1 MAIIR
6 ACSYTATIQTPEP
19 PTEYSAILVT
29 FAQDST
35 KIIQKTQD
43 DNITIDHANIVVRLD
58 QSETAQMECGKKC
71 FLQVRCYKSQYEAP
85 GSSIWAIDVRPALD
99 DTILPTSS
107 ESEVTP

>member
-6 ACSYTATIQTPEP
+6 ACSYTATIQTPEA

-35 KIIQKTQD
+35 NIIQKTQD
-43 DNITIDHANIVVRLD
+43 DVTIDNANIVVQLD
-58 QSETAQMECGKKC
+58 QSETAQLECGKKC

-107 ESEVTP
+107 SESEVTP